1 MSVNVAH
8 RDLKPENIL
17 FDREFTLKVS
27 DFGLSRDAR
36 GNHGDYKLTSRVG
49 TEGYKPPEMEQGA
62 YTGLAADMFA
72 AGVVLFIMFNGTP
85 PFLSTKANDR
95 IYQLIKTKN
104 FPKFWALHEKNK
116 PPGHFPDAF
125 KRLINS
131 LLSSEIDRRPN
142 LEDIE
147 KDDWLSG
154 DDLMNDDLIKYMTA
168 KAEKISVNDPNKK
181 KLAELRDKL
190 LQRGIDSLI

>member
-17 FDREFTLKVS
+17 FDRNFTLKVS

-36 GNHGDYKLTSRVG
+36 GNYGDFKLTSRVG
-49 TEGYKPPEMEQGA
+49 TEGYKPPEMEQGS

-85 PFLSTKANDR
+85 PFLSTKPNDR

-104 FPKFWALHEKNK
+104 FVKFWALHEKNK
-116 PPGHFPDAF
+116 PQGHFPDAF
-125 KRLINS
+125 KRLISS
-131 LLSSEIDRRPN
+131 LLSSEIDRRPA
-142 LEDIE
+142 LDDIE
-147 KDDWLSG
+147 KDEWLCG
-154 DDLMNDDLIKYMTA
+154 DELMNNDLIAYMKA
-168 KAEKISVNDPNKK
+168 KSEKLSQNDPNKK
-181 KLAELRDKL
+181 KMADLRDKL
-190 LQRGIDSLI
+190 LQRGMNALI